1 MNRRILLPG
10 LLLLSVTALVS
21 CEREMDAPSGNTIT
35 IKASLDAGT
44 KTTYEGE
51 KSFSWV
57 AGDRISLTTETSGVL
72 GMVTLETAGSGPSV
86 DFTGDI
92 PLGSKPAAKAFYPE
106 TFAQLADGEVRLAL
120 PEEMTPDA
128 ANPLSAVPLIG
139 TKQEGNSYVF
149 RTATGILKINL
160 SDIPAD
166 ATALVLS
173 HESADVVLAGTFALP
188 EGDGLTPQSAVSAK
202 QKVTLLFTPAA
213 DGESRSFYF
222 PLPAQEIPAGLTL
235 SIRRSTLAEDQVL
248 GVTGAAVE
256 VRRNGILN
264 LSALGAEAAG
274 MLVAYMEDPATKT
287 SYSEADGRFSWLSG
301 DEIDAVVRDKE
312 NVYSGRRYSALD
324 AGLESRFAL
333 VEGEKAD
340 DLILTGWAFYPSRE
354 NEAAQNG
361 GYALQWGIRPNYY
374 PADKERWPDETEL
387 ITVDLPSHLAH
398 PTENPMGT
406 IPLLGVRQDDFR
418 YCFAPMT
425 GIVAVRMTDMT
436 ESLDFISIT
445 GTGALSGSFHLDQAT
460 GSISQES
467 ALSASPDGLTIH
479 FSGVGADETFYFPV
493 PAGTIE
499 NFTLTVGSSL
509 NSDESMV
516 KTASS
521 PVTVKAGEM
530 LVLNAS
536 FEPKDLQ
543 WEKVSDAVQYID
555 DFMWAQHSAYTAATP
570 VTVTLERSG
579 LHPEKYRINNPY
591 TVANAKFGYTP
602 YTADIVADPY
612 LIFSLDDD
620 GIVRFNRFRLGIED
634 KDSGG
639 RPMMITHPLDWS
651 SSKKGTYNKVVSAL
665 KDGTPL
671 EIELAAIYS
680 DPDDSGYM
688 YSRDG
693 EGNSSAQRIHISIP
707 DDSPESWDPVAEG
720 EFIDE
725 LLWPQQGWGTT
736 KVPVTLEQS
745 SKVATRFRVANPYL
759 SAATKFGY
767 TPYESAEDVADY
779 VYITL
784 KDNNLLGFETFNAGI
799 EDKPSGG
806 HQMRIWYPSQWGS
819 SYDVSYNK
827 VLEWRSDG
835 LPARFQFAA
844 VYSGTTSS
852 LYSYKYTKNT
862 APSIFFSF
870 PEETTPEPEEVWE
883 DAGKARFL
891 DTFTWGRSNNFTAG
905 TYVEVDIQKGQ
916 NTEGH
921 YRIANPYLAAATLFS
936 YTIPDAA
943 ASAEKDEWMEFTI
956 AGDGLV
962 TFPSFRT
969 GINLDASK
977 PLTITHPTEWAAHG
991 GNAGSAA
998 NNKVSEKDAEG
1009 NPLEIR
1015 LEPIFHETGN
1025 YLQATTSGGG
1035 YYYPPNGSRFVYI
1048 KMPGSEL
1055 PEGVATV
1062 TPKQYP
1068 LMPDYDNPV
1077 EVLTLPAGT
1086 LEKLVVKISGLQ
1098 SYGKV
1103 TGLRLYQGGWLDAD
1117 YVSPDASGLVVMTSF
1132 TKDYSGDIDLNF
1144 RYVDELPVGTP
1155 ITFTVQEVVVS
1166 GTSLEVR
1173 QEQIPHL
1180 SGKVVNHAG
1189 NTVQVRGDSTE
1200 VVASFRIP
1208 ALVTT
1213 NKGTLIAAYDIRYDS
1228 STDLQG
1234 DIDVGFKR
1242 STDGGRTWSDL
1253 GIAMDMGI
1261 WGYED
1266 KVAAGEM
1273 TRKAAEKL
1281 NGIGD
1286 PCLLVDE
1293 TTGDIFCFAIW
1304 AHDHANSRC
1313 IYWAGTGFEPI
1324 DTPQLMMVRSS
1335 DDGLTWSEPVNLTRQ
1350 IKRYDWMMSFQGPG
1364 RGITMKDGTLV
1375 IPFQHQ
1381 EGSRSLNSGIMY
1393 STDHGRTWHT
1403 HAYAHPVT
1411 SEAAVAE
1418 IEPGVL
1424 LLTMRDE
1431 TNSHYRRNYTTSDLG
1446 RTWKAHVSDGKL
1458 PEPTCEASM
1467 IHVDPENNA
1476 LGVDLLLFSNPN
1488 STSGRNHM
1496 TIKASLDK
1504 GETWEHELLLDAG
1517 GSLGYTCLTMID
1529 RETVGIL
1536 YESSKGNIFFQA
1548 VPLTSIVRW
1557 PMQ

>member
-21 CEREMDAPSGNTIT
+21 CEREMEAPAGNTIT
-35 IKASLDAGT
+35 IKASLDAET
-44 KTTYEGE
+44 KTTYAGE

-57 AGDRISLTTETSGVL
+57 AGDRISLTTQEAGTL

-92 PLGSKPAAKAFYPE
+92 PLGAKPAAKAFYPE

-120 PEEMTPDA
+120 PEEMTPDP

-139 TKQEGNSYVF
+139 TKQEGNSYAF
-149 RTATGILKINL
+149 RTATGILKITL

-166 ATALVLS
+166 ATAVVLS

-274 MLVAYMEDPATKT
+274 MLVAYIQPATKT
-287 SYSEADGRFSWLSG
+287 AFDAGTGQFSWLSG

-340 DLILTGWAFYPSRE
+340 DLVLTGWAFYPSRE

-361 GYALQWGIRPNYY
+361 GYALQWGIRSNYY
-374 PADKERWPDETEL
+374 PADQERWPDETEL

-418 YCFAPMT
+418 YRFAPMT

-436 ESLDFISIT
+436 DALDFISIT

-543 WEKVSDAVQYID
+543 WEVVSDAVRFVD
-555 DFMWAQHSAYTAATP
+555 DFMWSMHSAYTADTP

-591 TVANAKFGYTP
+591 TVANAQFGYTP
-602 YTADIVADPY
+602 YTEGIVADPY
-612 LIFSLDDD
+612 LVFWLNDD

-634 KDSGG
+634 RDSGG

-651 SSKKGTYNKVVSAL
+651 SGKKGIYNKVVSAL

-671 EIELAAIYS
+671 EIELAPMYS
-680 DPDDSGYM
+680 DPNDSGHF
-688 YSRDG
+688 YSRDN
-693 EGNSSAQRIHISIP
+693 EGSSTTQRIHISIP
-707 DDSPESWDPVAEG
+707 DDAPESWEPVAEG
-720 EFIDE
+720 EFVDE
-725 LLWPQQGWGTT
+725 LIWSLQGWGTA

-745 SKVATRFRVANPYL
+745 SKVATSFRIANPYL
-759 SAATKFGY
+759 AAKEQFSY
-767 TPYESAEDVADY
+767 VPYENADDIADY
-779 VYITL
+779 IYITL
-784 KDNNLLGFETFNAGI
+784 KDNNLLSFNTFNAGI

-806 HQMRIWYPSQWGS
+806 HQMRIWYPSQWGG

-835 LPARFQFAA
+835 LPARFQFAV

-870 PEETTPEPEEVWE
+870 PEAEQPQPEEEWTPLGE
-883 DAGKARFL
+883 AHYRDKFLFANSPYAGAQL
-891 DTFTWGRSNNFTAG
+891 DRSNLG
-905 TYVEVDIQKGQ
+905 R
-916 NTEGH
+916 
-921 YRIANPYLAAATLFS
+921 YRLANPYPALAAQTGTTLT
-936 YTIPDAA
+936 YTPD
-943 ASAEKDEWMEFTI
+943 DYLYFTI
-956 AGDGLV
+956 ADSGLIDFDEMVTGMEKVDGGYGWSVSISHPKVLNKN
-962 TFPSFRT
+962 
-969 GINLDASK
+969 INY
-977 PLTITHPTEWAAHG
+977 
-991 GNAGSAA
+991 
-998 NNKVSEKDAEG
+998 NKVLTRNGAGEPESLQLAPIYHESGDVSSKYKYSRDYYDDM
-1009 NPLEIR
+1009 IR
-1015 LEPIFHETGN
+1015 IL
-1025 YLQATTSGGG
+1025 
-1035 YYYPPNGSRFVYI
+1035 
-1048 KMPGSEL
+1048 MPGVPSL
-1055 PEGVATV
+1055 DGAAVVTV
-1062 TPKQYP
+1062 RQYP
-1068 LMPDYDNPV
+1068 LMPAFDNPV
-1077 EVLTLPAGT
+1077 ETLSLPSGT
-1086 LEKLVVKISGLQ
+1086 LEKLVVKMSGLK
-1098 SYGKV
+1098 SYAKV
-1103 TGLRLYQGGWLDAD
+1103 TGVRLYQGGWMNDD
-1117 YVSPDASGLVVMTSF
+1117 YVSPDASGTVVMTSF
-1132 TKDYSGDIDLNF
+1132 SNATVSGDIDLNF
-1144 RYVDELPVGTP
+1144 RFEELAVGTP
-1155 ITFTVQEVVVS
+1155 ITFTIQEVVVD
-1166 GTSLEVR
+1166 GQSLEIHQDV
-1173 QEQIPHL
+1173 IPHL
-1180 SGKVVNHAG
+1180 SGVVVNHG
-1189 NTVQVRGDSTE
+1189 GDKVTVRNGAEET
-1200 VVASFRIP
+1200 VASFRIP

-1213 NKGTLIAAYDIRYDS
+1213 TKGTLIAAYDVRYDS
-1228 STDLQG
+1228 SVDLQG

-1242 STDGGRTWSDL
+1242 STDGGKTWSDL
-1253 GIAMDMGI
+1253 GLAMDLGI

-1273 TRKAAEKL
+1273 SWKDAQKL

-1293 TTGDIFCFAIW
+1293 NTGEIFCFAVW

-1313 IYWAGTGFEPI
+1313 IYWAGTGFDPV
-1324 DTPQLMMVRSS
+1324 DTPQLMMVRST
-1335 DDGLTWSEPVNLTRQ
+1335 DDGLTWSEPINLTRQ
-1350 IKRYDWMMSFQGPG
+1350 IKRFDWMMSFQGPG

-1393 STDHGRTWHT
+1393 SSDHGRTWHT

-1411 SEAAVAE
+1411 SESAVAE

-1431 TNSHYRRNYTTSDLG
+1431 TNSHYRRNFTTSDLG
-1446 RTWKAHVSDGKL
+1446 RTWQEHASNGKL
-1458 PEPTCEASM
+1458 VEPTCEASL
-1467 IHVDPENNA
+1467 IHVDAADNG
-1476 LGVDLLLFSNPN
+1476 LGKDLLLFSNPA
-1488 STSGRNHM
+1488 SSSGRNHI

-1504 GETWEHELLLDAG
+1504 GVTWEHELLLDAG
-1517 GSLGYTCLTMID
+1517 GALGYSCLTMID
-1529 RETVGIL
+1529 KDTVGIL
-1536 YESSKGNIFFQA
+1536 YECSKGNIFFQA
-1548 VPLTSIVRW
+1548 VPLTAIVRE
-1557 PMQ
+1557 